1 LLKICT
7 RNGWTFEQWFQLSD
21 IEKELRIA
29 YEYKRV
35 NDLNTLKE
43 NLITDD
49 KLTVEALLQII
60 NMSY

>member
-1 LLKICT
+1 
-7 RNGWTFEQWFQLSD
+7 LSD